1 MLLYDWSV
9 SPIRSGLIRRTD
21 GLIACTSD
29 QVQSDKTDG
38 WIYCMYI
45 CSFVLSA
52 GERFE
57 VAQVYSGTSSEMLMA
72 DQAKTFSAGW
82 PSHRKKTQQAIRSFL
97 RLPQGWM
104 DSIAG
109 DSTPKQQWLTG
120 VQRLAH

>member
-9 SPIRSGLIRRTD
+9 SPIRSGLIRWTD
-21 GLIACTSD
+21 GLIACTSN

-82 PSHRKKTQQAIRSFL
+82 QSHHKTMQQAVRSF
-97 RLPQGWM
+97 LPQGWT
-104 DSIAG
+104 DSVIG